1 MAPLQGLPYTVKL
14 PNFPAFAMPFHPIR
28 ALIALAAG
36 CLILSGCGRQPAE
49 PVGAAVAA
57 ETGGIVSSGKGA
69 GFAWTIRFPAL
80 QPQWRALD
88 TAIHD
93 YADTS
98 KREFLQAS
106 AAADRVKDLDYSLDL
121 TFSIARRTADFV
133 SVTATGSSFTGGAHG
148 MPIVASFNLDLSGKK
163 LVALGDLFVDPAAA
177 FKALSDECRRQLEGR
192 YAARMRDD
200 ADAMTPAQVAT
211 DAEST
216 KKWVEEGTTPTP
228 ESFGT
233 FLIDGLDTKA
243 IGVTVIFPPY
253 QVAPYADGT
262 QQVEVPAKV
271 FYDLLKPEYKD
282 AFAIDTQARQ
292 LGAGVR

>member
-1 MAPLQGLPYTVKL
+1 MPL
-14 PNFPAFAMPFHPIR
+14 HPVR
-28 ALIALAAG
+28 ALIPLAAA
-36 CLILSGCGRQPAE
+36 CLLLSGCGRQPADQ
-49 PVGAAVAA
+49 VGAAVTA

-69 GFAWTIRFPAL
+69 GFAWTINFPAL
-80 QPQWRALD
+80 RPQWQALD

-93 YADTS
+93 YADAS
-98 KREFLQAS
+98 KRELLQAS
-106 AAADRVKDLDYSLDL
+106 AADDRGKDIDYTLDM

-148 MPIVASFNLDLSGKK
+148 MPIVASFNLDLSGNK
-163 LVALGDLFVDPAAA
+163 LVTLSDLFSDPAPA

-192 YAARMRDD
+192 YAAKMHDD
-200 ADAMTPAQVAT
+200 PGAMTPAQLAA
-211 DAEST
+211 DAQST
-216 KKWVEEGTTPTP
+216 KKWVEEGTAPTP
-228 ESFGT
+228 ANFAV
-233 FLIDGLDTKA
+233 FLIDGLDTRA

-253 QVAPYADGT
+253 QVASYADGP

>member
-1 MAPLQGLPYTVKL
+1 MPL
-14 PNFPAFAMPFHPIR
+14 HPVR
-28 ALIALAAG
+28 ALIPLAAA
-36 CLILSGCGRQPAE
+36 CLLLSGCGRQPADQ
-49 PVGAAVAA
+49 VGAAVTA

-69 GFAWTIRFPAL
+69 GFAWTINFPAL
-80 QPQWRALD
+80 RPQWQALD

-93 YADTS
+93 YADAS
-98 KREFLQAS
+98 KRELLQAS
-106 AAADRVKDLDYSLDL
+106 AADDRGKDIDYTLDM

-148 MPIVASFNLDLSGKK
+148 MPIVASFNLDLSGNK
-163 LVALGDLFVDPAAA
+163 LVTLSDLFSDPAPA

-192 YAARMRDD
+192 YAAKMHDD
-200 ADAMTPAQVAT
+200 PGAMTPAQLAA
-211 DAEST
+211 DAQST
-216 KKWVEEGTTPTP
+216 KKWVEEGTAPTP
-228 ESFGT
+228 ANFAV
-233 FLIDGLDTKA
+233 FLIDGLDTRA

-253 QVAPYADGT
+253 QVASYADGP

-271 FYDLLKPEYKD
+271 FYDLLKPEYKN